1 MLYHLLFPLHQTY
14 IIFNVFRYV
23 TFRTA
28 GAILTALL
36 FSLLLGPILIRKLRE
51 SQIGQSIRHDGPES
65 HLKKAGTPTMGGLL
79 ILTSIF
85 TSTLLWANLTNRYV
99 WLALFCAAWM
109 GGVGFADD
117 YVKVVGKSSKGLSV
131 RTKLIWQMIP
141 GLMIGVYLLYVM
153 PVDSFTTKL
162 AIPFFKRW
170 MPDLGWAYVLFVALV
185 IVGSS
190 NAVNLTDGLDGLAI
204 GPILMASASY
214 TVLAYVAGHATIAR
228 YLQVI
233 FVKGSSELTVF
244 GGAIVGA
251 SLGFLWFNAYPA
263 QLFMGDTGSL
273 ALGAALATMAILV
286 KNELLLLI
294 VGGVFVVEAISVILQ
309 VFSYRAT
316 GRRVFRMAPI
326 HHHYELNGMAEP
338 KIIVR
343 FWIISFILA
352 LLSLTTLKL
361 R

>member
-1 MLYHLLFPLHQTY
+1 MLYHLLFPWHESYTIL
-14 IIFNVFRYV
+14 NVFRYV

-36 FSLLLGPILIRKLRE
+36 ISLLLGPTLIRRLQQL
-51 SQIGQSIRHDGPES
+51 QIGQSIRDDGPAG
-65 HLKKAGTPTMGGLL
+65 HLQKAGTPTMGGLL
-79 ILTSIF
+79 ILVSVLIA
-85 TSTLLWANLTNRYV
+85 TLLWASLTNRFV
-99 WLALFCAAWM
+99 WLALFSTCWM
-109 GGVGFADD
+109 GTVGFIDD
-117 YVKVVGKSSKGLSV
+117 YLKVVAKNSKGLSV
-131 RTKLIWQMIP
+131 RAKLLWQVIP
-141 GLMIGVYLLYVM
+141 SMLVGLFMYVN
-153 PVDSFTTKL
+153 PVDAYTTKL
-162 AIPFFKRW
+162 AIPFFKHW
-170 MPDLGWAYVLFVALV
+170 MPDLGWGYVLFVALV
-185 IVGSS
+185 IVGAS

-204 GPILMASASY
+204 GPVLISAAAY
-214 TVLAYVAGHATIAR
+214 TVLAYIAGHASIAH
-228 YLQVI
+228 YLQVV
-233 FVKGSSELTVF
+233 FVRGSSELTVF

-251 SLGFLWFNAYPA
+251 SLGFLWYNAYPA

-273 ALGAALATMAILV
+273 ALGAAVATLAVLV
-286 KNELLLLI
+286 KSELLLLI
-294 VGGVFVVEAISVILQ
+294 VGGVFVAEAISVILQ
-309 VFSYRAT
+309 VFSYRTT